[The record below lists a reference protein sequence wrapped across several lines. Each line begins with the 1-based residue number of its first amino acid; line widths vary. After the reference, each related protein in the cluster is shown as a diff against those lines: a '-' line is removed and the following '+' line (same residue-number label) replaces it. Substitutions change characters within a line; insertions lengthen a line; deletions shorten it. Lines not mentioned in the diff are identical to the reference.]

1 MIGPGTRVLNL
12 FKDQLMAV
20 EHVGNIWNSGN
31 LYETFHCCYRCIYC
45 ISPPTASAETWWL
58 VLSAR
63 NGGVGAGAI
72 TIDLETV
79 AMKSEQQC
87 EEAGEKI
94 FYSKNL
100 DAPNNVHHARM
111 IQNIRYICVEGK

>member
-1 MIGPGTRVLNL
+1 MEAKGSLKLRI
-12 FKDQLMAV
+12 KDCPSLATTA
-20 EHVGNIWNSGN
+20 ERNSGGV
-31 LYETFHCCYRCIYC
+31 E
-45 ISPPTASAETWWL
+45 SPSSSDGVGE
-58 VLSAR
+58 
-63 NGGVGAGAI
+63 GGVGAGAI